1 MVHAFPW
8 KIGGRGRDL
17 CPFSSAVLTFRVLT
31 EPGPAG
37 CHPTYECNG
46 TPPSLPWT
54 ILTCDLDFESRNGHS
69 PSTSAAPSYRHHTGY
84 HHLTSE
90 CLVSLL
96 FEAIRWW
103 CHPEVHIQ
111 LSSSHLI
118 VTKPI
123 FVFCWSLSH
132 MVHTFPWKIGGRRR
146 ETSVLLAP
154 LFWHFVFWLNLDR
167 PDVIQHMNV
176 MELLPR
182 YREPF

>member
-1 MVHAFPW
+1 MLWCANQLQNA
-8 KIGGRGRDL
+8 IGHL
-17 CPFSSAVLTFRVLT
+17 VSTNS
-31 EPGPAG
+31 
-37 CHPTYECNG
+37 G
-46 TPPSLPWT
+46 TPPLSSFYALHLFVPFLAHRWKCGVCGIHVLT
-54 ILTCDLDFESRNGHS
+54 IVFTLDLESRNGHS